1 MRMPGL
7 RFATLAA
14 LLTVASG
21 TVQAETCPAIGR
33 SKQAEFISGRLSGGD
48 GAGMRA
54 LGSFAD
60 GDTIFVLMPRGP
72 ALVIP
77 PDIAAQHRGQ
87 IVTDAAS
94 ILLFSASERIVASKS
109 IPPPVWSLDK
119 PRLIIVPQS
128 TVTGIVGFAHRGRSY
143 VFLAGESPH
152 SVATCLTQDLKLL
165 PSHAGLAIQAPPTVK
180 ASHIGSE
187 AVVESGS
194 VMLLVSPCC
203 AKRPTATEFDPRRA
217 LDHETFVAHVE
228 GDRFLGP
235 GDWRVNWAS
244 AALDA
249 HARLL
254 DGDLDEARA
263 AFSDIRRARGQHTA
277 PAILL
282 LHELSQI
289 DRLAIGT
296 PPLSSSGP
304 TVREEKARLRTAHA
318 VLDACR
324 SRDFTALQAQ
334 RLSFTEVLPPS
345 ESLPSALAASLALC
359 EAEYLLK
366 IGEPRAAVARLRG
379 RDAPTDGPAA
389 IYRLVLDATALRRA
403 GQLELAKF
411 AAARLMDALDDIGGP
426 PDLRPYETYLR
437 TDVPLDPALV
447 LRTLFERQR
456 SFGDFR
462 LDFWLLSTAIAA
474 VDMEE
479 LVLRLDGIRTAAART
494 PNTALDFALRRVA
507 VRRLIAALAAGEPAT
522 VNRPLVALDFVR
534 RLLRS
539 AEFKDLTHDLSLA
552 SADLALQAGLH
563 REAGSL
569 LSDTLAS
576 WPAGEP
582 LEGQQRAWLKRLL
595 QRYHALQA
603 LMIPSDSRAD
613 LWDRRL
619 ANDAVA
625 ALRKE
630 VRHDLERQTVEAA
643 VENDGS
649 IPPGERRLLE
659 RLRKLRFD
667 P

>member
-1 MRMPGL
+1 
-7 RFATLAA
+7 
-14 LLTVASG
+14 
-21 TVQAETCPAIGR
+21 
-33 SKQAEFISGRLSGGD
+33 
-48 GAGMRA
+48 
-54 LGSFAD
+54 
-60 GDTIFVLMPRGP
+60 
-72 ALVIP
+72 
-77 PDIAAQHRGQ
+77 
-87 IVTDAAS
+87 
-94 ILLFSASERIVASKS
+94 
-109 IPPPVWSLDK
+109 
-119 PRLIIVPQS
+119 
-128 TVTGIVGFAHRGRSY
+128 
-143 VFLAGESPH
+143 
-152 SVATCLTQDLKLL
+152 
-165 PSHAGLAIQAPPTVK
+165 
-180 ASHIGSE
+180 
-187 AVVESGS
+187 
-194 VMLLVSPCC
+194 
-203 AKRPTATEFDPRRA
+203 
-217 LDHETFVAHVE
+217 
-228 GDRFLGP
+228 
-235 GDWRVNWAS
+235 
-244 AALDA
+244 
-249 HARLL
+249 
-254 DGDLDEARA
+254 
-263 AFSDIRRARGQHTA
+263 
-277 PAILL
+277 
-282 LHELSQI
+282 
-289 DRLAIGT
+289 
-296 PPLSSSGP
+296 
-304 TVREEKARLRTAHA
+304 
-318 VLDACR
+318 
-324 SRDFTALQAQ
+324 LQAQ
-334 RLSFTEVLPPS
+334 RLSFIEVLPPS
-345 ESLPSALAASLALC
+345 ESLPPALAASLALC
-359 EAEYLLK
+359 EAEYLLT
-366 IGEPRAAVARLRG
+366 IGEPRAAIARLRG
-379 RDAPTDGPAA
+379 RDAPTEGPAA

-462 LDFWLLSTAIAA
+462 LDFRLLSTAIAA
-474 VDMEE
+474 LDMEE
-479 LVLRLDGIRTAAART
+479 LVLRLDGIQTAAART
-494 PNTALDFALRRVA
+494 PNTALDFALRRVV

-539 AEFKDLTHDLSLA
+539 AEFNDLTQDLSLA
-552 SADLALQAGLH
+552 SSELALQAGLH

-576 WPAGEP
+576 WPAGQP

-603 LMIPSDSRAD
+603 LMIPSDSQAD